1 MRSTSPACR
10 AGGSYALQL
19 LVRARCSC
27 SGSPSCPGGARPRQ
41 HSRMEE
47 PKVWELPLHWGL
59 ATAGSSFVAQQP
71 RLPSKQLASCQA
83 ANPAHTQLP
92 LPQSLAL
99 AHWLSFC
106 AEVIQLFCSLLLERI
121 SPRNEPICLKALA
134 QGTAADRCATFTYSC
149 SGIKSP

>member
-1 MRSTSPACR
+1 
-10 AGGSYALQL
+10 
-19 LVRARCSC
+19 
-27 SGSPSCPGGARPRQ
+27 
-41 HSRMEE
+41 MEE
-47 PKVWELPLHWGL
+47 SKVWELPLHRGL

-71 RLPSKQLASCQA
+71 RLPSKQLAACQA

-106 AEVIQLFCSLLLERI
+106 AEVNQLFCSLLLERI